1 MYVKRQFLSAG
12 LQPAAALGSAFFRV
26 VTSQIMSIAEHFA
39 AFRRLLQIVAES
51 CRVLQNIAKYCRILQ
66 NLSSIEV
73 SADFFYFIVDLKFN
87 KKVNIDLFKVKHIK
101 KKTLDPFFS
110 FLTYKSIRK
119 STLTIQLSFFRLS
132 I

>member
-1 MYVKRQFLSAG
+1 MYIKRQFLSAG

-26 VTSQIMSIAEHFA
+26 VTSQIMSIAEHFWT
-39 AFRRLLQIVAES
+39 FRRLLQIVAES

-73 SADFFYFIVDLKFN
+73 SADFFFIVDLKFN

-101 KKTLDPFFS
+101 KKTLDPFFL